1 MPGHTS
7 NLFNSG
13 SVFPYRA
20 ADEHYLS
27 KKTNLSLK
35 NPMIFCPFGYR
46 GLYWNLKI
54 NADSSCREPELR
66 SDSPKAGKKQELEK
80 AP

>member
-1 MPGHTS
+1 MNAGPTS

-13 SVFPYRA
+13 SVFPCRA
-20 ADEHYLS
+20 ADEHYTS

-46 GLYWNLKI
+46 GLYWSLKI
-54 NADSSCREPELR
+54 NAESSCREPELR
-66 SDSPKAGKKQELEK
+66 SDGPKLAKNRN
-80 AP
+80 